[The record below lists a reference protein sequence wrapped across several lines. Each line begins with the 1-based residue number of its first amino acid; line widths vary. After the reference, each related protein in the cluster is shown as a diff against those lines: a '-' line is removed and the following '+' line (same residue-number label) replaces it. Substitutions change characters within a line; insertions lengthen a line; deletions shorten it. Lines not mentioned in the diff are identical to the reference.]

1 MKKVFSVQSLIAT
14 SLLAL
19 WVIVPPAMANGDQK
33 LRYSCSAQVY
43 EAFEN
48 TRLDAFTKETG
59 ISIDLFVAASKS
71 CIYRV
76 MQDM

>member
-19 WVIVPPAMANGDQK
+19 WVIVPPAMANADQK

-43 EAFEN
+43 EA
-48 TRLDAFTKETG
+48 AF
-59 ISIDLFVAASKS
+59 AALKLAKGE
-71 CIYRV
+71 
-76 MQDM
+76 